1 MEYNV
6 SIIWDEEAQ
15 VWVATSEDVP
25 GLTLESP
32 SYDTLLSRLSSAIP
46 ELLKLNS
53 LEANRVRVNYHTERH
68 DTVYA

>member
-6 SIIWDEEAQ
+6 NIIWDEEAQ

-25 GLTLESP
+25 GLTLEDA

-46 ELLKLNS
+46 ELLKLN
-53 LEANRVRVNYHTERH
+53 V
-68 DTVYA
+68 